1 MSKLDATQK
10 LQHAAD
16 YIFLTRV
23 IQGSGKT
30 MRGTAEAWQT
40 MSTLH
45 GCRNAIQAEHRVL
58 ARSNRA
64 KRIKDVGE
72 QPGSAFD
79 TSFFWTERPKQVHRA
94 ALVQVPMMA
103 RSAS

>member
-1 MSKLDATQK
+1 MTNEQAIQS

-16 YIFLTRV
+16 YLFFTRV

-30 MRGTAEAWQT
+30 MRGTAEAWQA

-45 GCRNAIQAEHRVL
+45 GCRNAIQAEPG
-58 ARSNRA
+58 ARAQRDGSRETD
-64 KRIKDVGE
+64 IGE
-72 QPGSAFD
+72 QGGSVLEMAPFAVG
-79 TSFFWTERPKQVHRA
+79 RPKLAHRA
-94 ALVQVPMMA
+94 ALVQIPMMA

>member
-1 MSKLDATQK
+1 MTSEQAIQS

-16 YIFLTRV
+16 YIFFTRV

-30 MRGTAEAWQT
+30 MRGTAEAWQA

-45 GCRNAIQAEHRVL
+45 GLRNVIQAEPG
-58 ARSNRA
+58 ARAQRDGFR
-64 KRIKDVGE
+64 KTDIGE
-72 QPGSAFD
+72 QRGSVLEMAPFAVG
-79 TSFFWTERPKQVHRA
+79 RPKLAHRA
-94 ALVQVPMMA
+94 ALVQIPMLA

>member
-1 MSKLDATQK
+1 MSNQEATQK

-30 MRGTAEAWQT
+30 MRGTAEAWQA

-45 GCRNAIQAEHRVL
+45 GCRNAIQLEHAV
-58 ARSNRA
+58 
-64 KRIKDVGE
+64 K
-72 QPGSAFD
+72 QPGSRFEMSAFLA
-79 TSFFWTERPKQVHRA
+79 ERPKMVHRA
-94 ALVQVPMMA
+94 VLVQIPMMA